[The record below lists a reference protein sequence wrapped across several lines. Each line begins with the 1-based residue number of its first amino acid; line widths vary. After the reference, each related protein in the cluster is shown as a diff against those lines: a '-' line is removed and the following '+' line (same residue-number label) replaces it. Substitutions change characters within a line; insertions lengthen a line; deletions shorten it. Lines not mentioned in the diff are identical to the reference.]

1 MKTVR
6 KQLAA
11 VAAAMSVCLAT
22 SVAVAEVRP
31 ADAYVEMGNWRYTPI
46 LDSNREGSPVTGF
59 MGLLNPSVSVGNNI
73 TAIWYTR
80 DNAGVWT
87 SKAWVSEDEW
97 KVIEAVKAATGISS
111 SYDSDW
117 ATWGPKSQAVAPS
130 AQTAALYDKGFLVG
144 DPVGDMARQSE
155 QYNEIVEFLKDV
167 GYPAADVKFEKDN
180 PDQCQPVYFLN
191 WMSSVATA
199 AVAASRTE
207 SSVATAVSSLA
218 CGSDWLWPH
227 WTWTTVPAPA
237 WGPTAPPSTTPGDW
251 TWKDYGLYPLST
263 LGYCGYEYTVTQ
275 TRSRT
280 RVRYYLGEGT
290 ATCVETQT
298 QTCTYRME
306 CLHDAG
312 GSNASCPATP
322 SCSATPTGPTC
333 TEGAWSSCW

>member
-1 MKTVR
+1 MKSAR

-22 SVAVAEVRP
+22 SVAAEVRP
-31 ADAYVEMGNWRYTPI
+31 ADASVEMGNWRYTPI

-97 KVIEAVKAATGISS
+97 KVIEAVKAATAISS

-130 AQTAALYDKGFLVG
+130 AQTAALYEKGFLLG

-155 QYNEIVEFLKDV
+155 QYNEIVEFLKDA

-180 PDQCQPVYFLN
+180 PDDCQPDYFLN
-191 WMSSVATA
+191 WMSEVTTA

-207 SSVATAVSSLA
+207 SSVAAAVSSLA
-218 CGSDWLWPH
+218 CGWDWLWPH

-237 WGPTAPPSTTPGDW
+237 WGPTPAGPPALGPGWSAPVQTPNGTSADNC
-251 TWKDYGLYPLST
+251 T
-263 LGYCGYEYTVTQ
+263 YTATVVPQ
-275 TRSRT
+275 TRTRT
-280 RVRYYLGEGT
+280 RVRKYAGMGT

-298 QTCTYRME
+298 RTCTYSVT
-306 CLHDAG
+306 CLNDASGPG
-312 GSNASCPATP
+312 GGCAAQPTCVT
-322 SCSATPTGPTC
+322 TPTITCSDGP
-333 TEGAWSSCW
+333 WSSCW